1 MADSAIP
8 QRPADGCFELYK
20 TTAGHD
26 GDEGRKQ
33 HGFPRAKRRRSE
45 ARYLWHDHFGKARSR
60 SVW

>member
-1 MADSAIP
+1 MADSAVP

-33 HGFPRAKRRRSE
+33 HGYPTSE
-45 ARYLWHDHFGKARSR
+45 ETAL
-60 SVW
+60 

>member
-1 MADSAIP
+1 MADSYS

-33 HGFPRAKRRRSE
+33 HGYPTSE
-45 ARYLWHDHFGKARSR
+45 QTAL
-60 SVW
+60 